1 MTAVAIGPAKPQSA
15 PVAPPVARAR
25 IVTPALVR
33 VFVCEFGALTS
44 FYLLLSV
51 VPLYAA
57 SIGVAGNA
65 AGLATAALMLST
77 VSAELVTS
85 RLVARFGYRFVLAGG
100 LLLMGAPALVLPATA
115 SVQAIVAVCAV
126 RGLGFGIIVV
136 VGGSLVASLVPSERR
151 GEGLGLYGVVVG
163 IPSVVAL
170 PLGLWLVGQVG
181 YAPVFVGA
189 AVAALTGLLAVP
201 GLPGR
206 APTPQQPVGLL
217 AAMRVP
223 SLLRPSIVFCA
234 TTVAAGVVVT
244 FLPLATRG
252 ASANLATV
260 ALLVHA
266 TAATAMRWWAG
277 RFGDNYGAGSLL
289 LPGLLASA
297 GGLLALVLV
306 ASPVV
311 VLLGMLLFGAG
322 FGVTQNASLALMFDR
337 VSPSGYDAASALWSL
352 AYDGGLGLGAA
363 GFGVLV
369 MWTGY
374 PAAFAVTAV
383 LMLSTLTVASSLG
396 RSGTSR

>member
-1 MTAVAIGPAKPQSA
+1 MTAVAMD
-15 PVAPPVARAR
+15 PVINPLASVAPVARAG
-25 IVTPALVR
+25 IITPALVR
-33 VFVCEFGALTS
+33 VFVSEFGALTS

-85 RLVARFGYRFVLAGG
+85 RLVARFGYRFVLAGA

-115 SVQAIVAVCAV
+115 SVQAIVAVCVV
-126 RGLGFGIIVV
+126 RGVGFGIIVV
-136 VGGSLVASLVPSERR
+136 VGGSLVASLVPPGRR

-181 YAPVFVGA
+181 YGPVFVGA
-189 AVAALTGLLAVP
+189 AVAALTGLVAVP

-217 AAMRVP
+217 AAMRTP
-223 SLLRPSIVFCA
+223 ALLRPSIVFCA

-244 FLPLATRG
+244 FLPLATTG

-260 ALLVHA
+260 ALLAHA
-266 TAATAMRWWAG
+266 MAATAMRWWAG
-277 RFGDNYGAGSLL
+277 RFGDNNGAGRLL

-297 GGLLALVLV
+297 GGLLALVLI
-306 ASPVV
+306 ASPVAV
-311 VLLGMLLFGAG
+311 VVGMLLFGAG

-363 GFGVLV
+363 GFGVLA

-383 LMLSTLTVASSLG
+383 LMLTTLAPAW
-396 RSGTSR
+396 RDQ

>member
-1 MTAVAIGPAKPQSA
+1 MTAVAIDPAKHLLA
-15 PVAPPVARAR
+15 PAAPVARAR

-33 VFVCEFGALTS
+33 VFVSEFGALTS

-136 VGGSLVASLVPSERR
+136 VGGSLVASLVPRERR

-189 AVAALTGLLAVP
+189 AVAALTGLVAVP

-223 SLLRPSIVFCA
+223 ALLRPSIVFCA

-260 ALLVHA
+260 ALLAHA
-266 TAATAMRWWAG
+266 TAATATRWWAG
-277 RFGDNYGAGSLL
+277 RFGDNHGAGRLL

-297 GGLLALVLV
+297 GGLLALVLI
-306 ASPVV
+306 ASPVAV
-311 VLLGMLLFGAG
+311 VLGMLLFGAG

-352 AYDGGLGLGAA
+352 AYDGGLGIGAA

-383 LMLSTLTVASSLG
+383 LMLSTLASASSLG